1 MTTGVKRAR
10 SSFLVFGS
18 PFIGEPEIDEVV
30 ATLRSGWIG
39 TGPRV
44 AKFEERMTEYT
55 GAEHAMAVS
64 SCTAALHLSMLALGI
79 GPGDEVVTTPMTFA
93 ATANAIIHTGA
104 KPVFADVNRKTMLID
119 PEKLEAA
126 ITPRTKAVI
135 PVHLAGRPCQ
145 MDDITS
151 IARKHGIY
159 VIEDAAHCIEGRY
172 HGRRIG
178 MIGDLTCFS
187 FYVTKNLTTAEGG
200 MVITNNK
207 EWADKIRSLGLHG
220 MDRDAYKRFSDSGY
234 VHYQVIAPGYKYN
247 MTDIQAALGIHQLE
261 RIEASW
267 DRRNEIWN
275 YYQRAL
281 SDLPVSR
288 PAPDEE
294 NVRHARHLYTILVHE
309 DECGKDRDQILSSLH
324 RQNIGTGVHY
334 TALHLHPYYRR
345 TFGYTEGSYPNA
357 EWIGKRTISLPLSA
371 KLSDDDVEDVVIALR
386 QALTS

>member
-18 PFIGEPEIDEVV
+18 PLIGEPEIEEVI

-44 AKFEERMTEYT
+44 AKFEAQMSEYT
-55 GAEHAMAVS
+55 GAEHSIAVS

-93 ATANAIIHTGA
+93 ATANAIVHTGA

-119 PEKLEAA
+119 PQNFEAA
-126 ITPRTKAVI
+126 ITPRTKAII
-135 PVHLAGRPCQ
+135 PVHLAGRPCP
-145 MDDITS
+145 MDEIIS
-151 IARKHGIY
+151 IARKYGIY
-159 VIEDAAHCIEGRY
+159 VVEDAAHCIEGRY
-172 HGRRIG
+172 HGQRIG
-178 MIGDLTCFS
+178 NIGDLTCFS

-200 MVITNNK
+200 MVATNNK

-220 MDRDAYKRFSDSGY
+220 MDKDAYKRFSDTGY
-234 VHYQVIAPGYKYN
+234 KHYQVIAPGYKYN
-247 MTDIQAALGIHQLE
+247 MTDIQAALGIHQLQ

-267 DRRNEIWN
+267 VRRNEIWN
-275 YYQRAL
+275 YYQSAL
-281 SDLPVSR
+281 SDLPVCR

-309 DECGKDRDQILSSLH
+309 LECGKNRDQILSSLH
-324 RQNIGTGVHY
+324 KQNIGAGVHY
-334 TALHLHPYYRR
+334 TALHLHPYYHQ
-345 TFGYTEGSYPNA
+345 TFGFSEGAYPNA
-357 EWIGKRTISLPLSA
+357 EWIGEGTVSLPLSA
-371 KLSDDDVEDVVIALR
+371 KLTDEDVEDVVAALR
-386 QALTS
+386 QAVAS